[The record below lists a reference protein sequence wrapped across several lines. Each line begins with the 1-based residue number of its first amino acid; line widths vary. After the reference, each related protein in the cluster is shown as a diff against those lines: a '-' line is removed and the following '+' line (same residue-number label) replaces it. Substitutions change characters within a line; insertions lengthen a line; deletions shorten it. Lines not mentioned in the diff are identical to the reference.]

1 MKLAVIGAGISGL
14 TAAWLLAGEHDVT
27 VFEAEDYAGG
37 HTHTLDV
44 DAGGRTWA
52 IDTGFIVFN
61 ELNYPNFVRLL
72 DRLGV
77 LSKPSTMC
85 FSVHCELT
93 GLEYR
98 PSNLDTLFAQRRN
111 LLRPW
116 FWRMIRDIF
125 RFRRESL
132 ELLEG
137 DDDALTLGEYLDRR
151 RYSRAFAEKFLVP
164 MGSAIWSAGPG
175 SFGRF
180 PARLFAEFFDNHG
193 FLKVKGQ
200 PEWRVIRGGSRT
212 YVRAMLRSLAGRV
225 RLSCPVQSVRR
236 VAEGVEVRAGH
247 ACPRRFD
254 QAIIA
259 AHSDQALAMLADP
272 TPAERDVLGAIGYQP
287 NDACLH
293 TDTSLLPR
301 RRKAW
306 ASWNAH
312 IPAEPSE
319 RVAVTYDMN
328 ILQGLDAPEEF
339 CVTLNRTGSIA
350 PETVRARMTYAHPV
364 YTPAARAAQKRWNEI
379 SGIDR
384 IHYAGAYW
392 GYGFHED
399 GVNSAL
405 AVTRAFGKEL

>member
-27 VFEAEDYAGG
+27 VFEAENYAGG

-44 DAGGRTWA
+44 HAGGRTWPV
-52 IDTGFIVFN
+52 DTGFIVFN
-61 ELNYPNFVRLL
+61 ELNYPHFVELL
-72 DRLGV
+72 DRLKV
-77 LSKPSTMC
+77 ASKPSTMC
-85 FSVHCELT
+85 FSVRCEST

-111 LLRPW
+111 LLRPG

-125 RFRRESL
+125 RFRRESV
-132 ELLEG
+132 ELLDG

-151 RYSRAFAEKFLVP
+151 GYSRAFVDKFLVP
-164 MGSAIWSAGPG
+164 MGAAIWSAEPKG
-175 SFGRF
+175 FRQF

-200 PEWRVIRGGSRT
+200 PQWRVVRGGSRT
-212 YVRAMLRSLAGRV
+212 YVREMLRPLGGGV
-225 RLSCPVQSVRR
+225 RLSCPVRSVRR
-236 VAEGVEVRAGH
+236 VDGSVEVRLEGQD
-247 ACPRRFD
+247 PQRFD

-259 AHSDQALAMLADP
+259 AHSDQALAMLDDP
-272 TPAERDVLGAIGYQP
+272 SPAERDVLGAIAYQS
-287 NDACLH
+287 NDVCLH

-301 RRKAW
+301 RRKVW
-306 ASWNAH
+306 ASWNYH
-312 IPAEPSE
+312 IPAEPTE

-328 ILQGLDAPEEF
+328 ILQGLDAPVEF
-339 CVTLNRTGSIA
+339 CVTLNRTGAIA
-350 PETVRARMTYAHPV
+350 ADTVRARMTYAHPV
-364 YTPAARAAQKRWNEI
+364 YTPSARAAQKRWNEI
-379 SGIDR
+379 SGVDR

-399 GVNSAL
+399 GVNSGL
-405 AVTRAFGKEL
+405 AVARALGKEL